1 MAKQAKVGLLVLA
14 ALVVFMMTILTLG
27 QQQHLFERK
36 VTYEIHF
43 ARSNGLQQGA
53 LVSLSGVSVGSVSDM
68 RFPADPAARYIQ
80 VTVEVNSDV
89 APRIRENTLA
99 SIRTFGLLGD
109 RYVELTPGTTE
120 APALEPGGIIP
131 SIDPIDYEALFGQS
145 GDIVTNIAEVTAQ
158 LKDVLGSIQRGEGL
172 LGAMLRNKE
181 MGEQTLADLERTM
194 ANLQSTSQSLASILQ
209 RVDRGEGIVGH
220 LVRNTP
226 EGRRLLAD
234 AAHAAR
240 ALDQLAGRLSRGTG
254 ALPRLFEDPRFG
266 QRALGNLDAAL
277 ADLAAIADK
286 VNRGQGTLGRLVND
300 PRLYEE
306 AEGFVG
312 GARSSFLLRLL
323 GLGGSKPAPPQAGSP

>member
-1 MAKQAKVGLLVLA
+1 MGKQTKVGLLVA
-14 ALVVFMMTILTLG
+14 TALVVFMATILTLG

-36 VTYEIHF
+36 VAYEVHF
-43 ARSNGLQQGA
+43 ARTNGLQQGA
-53 LVSLSGVSVGSVSDM
+53 LVSLSGVSVGSVTDM
-68 RFPADPAARYIQ
+68 RFPPDPAARYIQ
-80 VTVEVNSDV
+80 ITLEVNSDV

-109 RYVELTPGTTE
+109 RYVELTPGTTA
-120 APALEPGGIIP
+120 APPLAPGGIIP

-158 LKDVLGSIQRGEGL
+158 LKDVLGTIQRGEGL

-181 MGEQTLADLERTM
+181 MGEQTLADLERSM
-194 ANLQSTSQSLASILQ
+194 ANLASTSRSLASILQ

-226 EGRRLLAD
+226 EARRLLAD
-234 AAHAAR
+234 ATHAAR
-240 ALDQLAGRLSRGTG
+240 AFDELAGRLSRGTG
-254 ALPRLFEDPRFG
+254 ALPRLFEDPRLG
-266 QRALGNLDAAL
+266 ERVLGNLDAAL
-277 ADLAAIADK
+277 ANLAAIAEK
-286 VNRGQGTLGRLVND
+286 VNRGEGTLGRLVND

-306 AEGFVG
+306 AQGFVG

-323 GLGGSKPAPPQAGSP
+323 GFGGGKASAP